1 MHSRYIAPLI
11 TSCSLLLRALLSF
24 VVRIYRW
31 YAENILKLRWTHNRN
46 KKPFQS
52 GTWKPHLHTEN
63 MFSLA
68 KARFHYFLPKRKRY
82 IRYMQHNERTLV
94 IEPRSKSCLAHISRK
109 LSNFESYIAHKRI
122 GSRIRFELSLVNT
135 YFSYFNSIFILMN
148 AQTHTHTTRTL
159 FVYLFSHLE
168 FVIISAHTHTSHTLK
183 N

>member
-1 MHSRYIAPLI
+1 
-11 TSCSLLLRALLSF
+11 
-24 VVRIYRW
+24 
-31 YAENILKLRWTHNRN
+31 
-46 KKPFQS
+46 
-52 GTWKPHLHTEN
+52 

-148 AQTHTHTTRTL
+148 AQTHTHNENTFRL
-159 FVYLFSHLE
+159 SFFSFGIRHHLG
-168 FVIISAHTHTSHTLK
+168 AHAYVTYSQKLNNTQMMALYVFI
-183 N
+183 